1 MWFKKQFIIFLS
13 SVVMVEFAQ
22 CYDGKRMKSVR
33 KRPDGG
39 GREPDRGGKT
49 TERSVSGGGRKDCL

>member
-1 MWFKKQFIIFLS
+1 
-13 SVVMVEFAQ
+13 MVEFAQ
-22 CYDGKRMKSVR
+22 CYDGKRVNRRVR

-49 TERSVSGGGRKDCL
+49 IETSVSGGGRTDCH